1 MKHSLFFIFLAS
13 TSQIQS
19 SEPTLSLTPQQVNPL
34 PNQTPSTG
42 HTTHSVRSYPT
53 TRDTTSSTPDHNY
66 FDYPNQ
72 QQRIIPQEA
81 KKVVANLLR
90 DFDLEFPH

>member
-13 TSQIQS
+13 TTQIKSSQPIL
-19 SEPTLSLTPQQVNPL
+19 PPTPQQVNQL

-53 TRDTTSSTPDHNY
+53 TRDTTSSTPDQNY
-66 FDYPNQ
+66 SDYPNQ
-72 QQRIIPQEA
+72 QQRIQQEA
-81 KKVVANLLR
+81 PSVGINLSR